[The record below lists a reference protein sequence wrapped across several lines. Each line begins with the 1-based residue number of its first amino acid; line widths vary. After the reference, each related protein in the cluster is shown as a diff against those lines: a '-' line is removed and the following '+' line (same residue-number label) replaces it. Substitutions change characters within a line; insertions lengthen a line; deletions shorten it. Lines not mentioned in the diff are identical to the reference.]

1 MKNKNFKLLK
11 ISEYPCNN
19 WSEFKNKYLYF
30 GHNLTGYFTRFTN
43 YHIIN
48 YEIFGVSINKVFDLI
63 IRKIKPY
70 KTFGDMRTR
79 KDNLIDD
86 IFENQMR
93 NWFKYFPTCNQSF
106 KIIDN
111 GKKVIVTIS
120 NIKKVKKYPT
130 RNKYGIF
137 EL

>member
-19 WSEFKNKYLYF
+19 WNEFKNKYLYF

-48 YEIFGVSINKVFDLI
+48 YEIFGISINKVFDLI

-106 KIIDN
+106 KIVDN
-111 GKKVIVTIS
+111 GKKVIITIS

>member
-19 WSEFKNKYLYF
+19 WNEFKNKYLYF

>member
-19 WSEFKNKYLYF
+19 WNEFKNKYLYF

-48 YEIFGVSINKVFDLI
+48 YEIFGISINKVFDLI

-106 KIIDN
+106 KIVDN
-111 GKKVIVTIS
+111 GKKVIITIS

-130 RNKYGIF
+130 RNKYGTF

>member
-19 WSEFKNKYLYF
+19 WNEFKNKYLYF

-106 KIIDN
+106 KIVDN
-111 GKKVIVTIS
+111 GKKVIITIS